1 MADYIS
7 RGGSQQKPAQ
17 PLNHNFLLHRR
28 ASSSASPA
36 SWLLRVISAKYLQ
49 RRATCRWTS
58 EHAAP
63 PQSSADRPFHWIP
76 CSLCFSCGQ
85 QSLYHPPARTQPPGA
100 HGALRNQSPKLWWC
114 GRLNLLVPKQE
125 RTYLWRRSPFSL
137 HFSNVKM
144 ESWEVA
150 FSSALQMLLEWHVSC
165 PIKNFWLHLLLL
177 ASKDW
182 SAEKL
187 HLTSLT
193 KIVRSYW

>member
-85 QSLYHPPARTQPPGA
+85 QSLYHPPARTQPPGDMA
-100 HGALRNQSPKLWWC
+100 RFEIKAQSSGGVAASTSSSPNRKGLTFGGDPHFPCILAMWRWSL
-114 GRLNLLVPKQE
+114 GRLLSLLHCKC
-125 RTYLWRRSPFSL
+125 F
-137 HFSNVKM
+137 
-144 ESWEVA
+144 
-150 FSSALQMLLEWHVSC
+150 
-165 PIKNFWLHLLLL
+165 
-177 ASKDW
+177 
-182 SAEKL
+182 
-187 HLTSLT
+187 
-193 KIVRSYW
+193 